1 MEDVVSAE
9 HRLTGLEQRCKS
21 NTHRLDDLEKRADEN
36 DKLVN
41 AVCGLQ
47 KDMEYTK
54 SDVSEIKKDVKTL
67 TDKPAKRWDG
77 VVEKIILVVVAAVV
91 AFLLAKVGL

>member
-1 MEDVVSAE
+1 MDDVVNVE
-9 HRLTGLEQRCKS
+9 HRLTEVDQRSKS
-21 NTHRLDDLEKRADEN
+21 NTHRIDELEKRVDEN

-67 TDKPAKRWDG
+67 TDKPARRWDG